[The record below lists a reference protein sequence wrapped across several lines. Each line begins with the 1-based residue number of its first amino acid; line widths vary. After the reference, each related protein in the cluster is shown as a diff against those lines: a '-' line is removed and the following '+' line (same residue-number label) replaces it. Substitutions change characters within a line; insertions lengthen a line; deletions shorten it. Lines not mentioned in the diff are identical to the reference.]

1 MSSSQEERASE
12 GRAWPADARRGV
24 RDAGVCEAGCVHAG
38 ERAHVPAPLCWR
50 RTVELLLFRLRRRGG
65 SCESG
70 GQPHGRGRAARTRDH
85 TRAHAWAWAGVG
97 AAAEAQWVWRACRA
111 RRAAKRKKQKSEI
124 ASHGKSPH
132 GKSRLVVN
140 HHTKYF
146 DFYFCGYTTMLK
158 IVVFLFCLREREQAR
173 HAHRASRTKIKE
185 NKKIIL
191 PSGGRVAHLTCS
203 VVDTVSCA

>member
-1 MSSSQEERASE
+1 MDVRPA
-12 GRAWPADARRGV
+12 RPADARRGV
-24 RDAGVCEAGCVHAG
+24 RDAGACEAGFVRQ

-50 RTVELLLFRLRRRGG
+50 RTMVALLVFIRLRGGG

-70 GQPHGRGRAARTRDH
+70 GQPHGRGRAAGTRDH

-158 IVVFLFCLREREQAR
+158 IVVFCFAYASASR
-173 HAHRASRTKIKE
+173 HATPTAHPAPKS
-185 NKKIIL
+185 KKAKK
-191 PSGGRVAHLTCS
+191 S
-203 VVDTVSCA
+203 SCRQEGE